1 MSATSTPPARGD
13 YFYDVYG
20 NFTTRGWLIYDWRQ
34 FQPQPLGSGI
44 FQSTRF
50 NRWFNG
56 VTISGDSQGQYHYAI
71 TVGDR
76 IRTTLTPMTFSKPD
90 FNGVQ
95 IDFAADKY
103 LGDDPR
109 LAHQRANSR
118 LHPAFGRDYRAGDP
132 DQHHL
137 VIRRGGRPFRWVI
150 HRAGGPSDGRQ
161 QRPIPCST
169 CSTAT

>member
-1 MSATSTPPARGD
+1 MDYGWRQWEYSNYARTPYERYVNTTREGD

-50 NRWFNG
+50 NRWFNA
-56 VTISGDSQGQYHYAI
+56 VTISGDSQGQYNYAI

-90 FNGVQ
+90 FNGGAGRFCLGQVP
-95 IDFAADKY
+95 
-103 LGDDPR
+103 GDDPR
-109 LAHQRANSR
+109 LAHQRTDPR
-118 LHPAFGRDYRAGDP
+118 LHSAFGGDYR
-132 DQHHL
+132 
-137 VIRRGGRPFRWVI
+137 GR
-150 HRAGGPSDGRQ
+150 
-161 QRPIPCST
+161 
-169 CSTAT
+169 